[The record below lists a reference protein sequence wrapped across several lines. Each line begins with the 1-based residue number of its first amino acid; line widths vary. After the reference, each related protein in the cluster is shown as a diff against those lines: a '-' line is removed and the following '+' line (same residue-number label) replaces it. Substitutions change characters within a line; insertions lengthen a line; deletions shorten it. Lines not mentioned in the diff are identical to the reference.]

1 MLKFEFN
8 YFGIQIYCILDYTLI
23 ANEVITKGLR
33 TCSVIF
39 LKFQFRLPRSFAPAV
54 NSILFSHGG
63 IRSEPPSDPYNV
75 LT

>member
-1 MLKFEFN
+1 MLKFEFLTTLVFKSSA
-8 YFGIQIYCILDYTLI
+8 YLITLI
-23 ANEVITKGLR
+23 TNEVFTKGLR

-39 LKFQFRLPRSFAPAV
+39 LKFRFRLPRSFAPAV
-54 NSILFSHGG
+54 NSILFSLGG

>member
-1 MLKFEFN
+1 MLKFEFLTTLVFKSSA
-8 YFGIQIYCILDYTLI
+8 YLITLI
-23 ANEVITKGLR
+23 TNEVITKGLR

-39 LKFQFRLPRSFAPAV
+39 LKFQFRLPRSFALAV

-63 IRSEPPSDPYNV
+63 IRSDPPSDPYNV